1 MRTSHLWLAQL
12 DELNEKVTQM
22 LELYQDKIRYDAQKE
37 KAFETLYEELAMYK
51 NNFVEQSLLGVYK
64 DLILLYDNVVRCL
77 RELSGEN
84 QESSGCSELAE
95 FVLVEILEILY
106 RRGIDLIDPSPEY
119 FDPSVQR
126 AVDTESTDDPD
137 QDNKVLKVVRRGFR
151 SEQGLIRAEEV
162 VVAKYQAEGGQQT

>member
-77 RELSGEN
+77 RSSPVKTRRVPAVQSLLS
-84 QESSGCSELAE
+84 
-95 FVLVEILEILY
+95 LY
-106 RRGIDLIDPSPEY
+106 LSRFWKSCTGAALI
-119 FDPSVQR
+119 
-126 AVDTESTDDPD
+126 
-137 QDNKVLKVVRRGFR
+137 
-151 SEQGLIRAEEV
+151 
-162 VVAKYQAEGGQQT
+162 